1 MKAHFINSGFDN
13 AMLISKE
20 KKLIIIHIGMNT
32 AEASVY
38 ISKNFMDCIL

>member
-20 KKLIIIHIGMNT
+20 KQLIIIHIGMNT
-32 AEASVY
+32 AEASVNIKKLY
-38 ISKNFMDCIL
+38 GL